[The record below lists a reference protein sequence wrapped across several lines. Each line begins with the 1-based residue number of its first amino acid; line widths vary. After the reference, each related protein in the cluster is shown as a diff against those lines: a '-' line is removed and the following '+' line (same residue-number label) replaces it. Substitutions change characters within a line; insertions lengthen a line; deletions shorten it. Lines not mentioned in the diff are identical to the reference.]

1 MATYL
6 DQTLQPGEAVEYRAR
21 LSRVALLGK
30 PLVWMLVFLYL
41 RGLLPNDLAGH
52 PAESGWQTVVGTI
65 LTLGVVWS
73 LLGLVRGYFYLKTSF
88 FVLTDR
94 RILAKYGWIR
104 RRTYEAL
111 FTNVRGVNYKESLL
125 GRVFGYG
132 RVSVVGGHSFANI
145 KKPREFRN
153 AVFLRLEQSKLLH
166 GTAAYT
172 LSVRMETGGQPDHEP
187 PPVPAHAESPERAQ
201 TPGSSARYCPNCGTP
216 SQPSSRFCAS
226 CGHPQG

>member
-30 PLVWMLVFLYL
+30 PLVWMVVFLYL

-52 PAESGWQTVVGTI
+52 PPESAWQTVLGTI

-73 LLGLVRGYFYLKTSF
+73 LVGLVRGYFVLKTSY

-94 RILAKYGWIR
+94 RILAKYGWVR

-132 RVSVVGGHSFANI
+132 TVIVVGGHSFTNI

-172 LSVRMETGGQPDHEP
+172 LSVRMETGEQTDREP
-187 PPVPAHAESPERAQ
+187 RPVPAHAESPERAQ
-201 TPGSSARYCPNCGTP
+201 TPGSVAHYCPNCGTP